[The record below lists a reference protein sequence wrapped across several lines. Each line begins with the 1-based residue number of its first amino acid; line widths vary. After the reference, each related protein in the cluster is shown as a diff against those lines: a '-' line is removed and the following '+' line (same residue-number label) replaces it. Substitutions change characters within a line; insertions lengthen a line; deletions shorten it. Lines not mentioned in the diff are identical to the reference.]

1 MHRCPLGMRRDQ
13 SPTVVLAVRHSPERQ
28 IALPLRESVFVVDDD
43 PSMRASMD
51 RLLRRHGFDTTLF
64 DTAGALLD
72 HGKFY
77 TAMCIILDVNLGAKS
92 GIELRRRLA
101 EKGVMTPVI
110 YVTGNDCPANR
121 AAALASGCIA
131 YLIKPF
137 AAQSL
142 IESVERARI
151 S

>member
-1 MHRCPLGMRRDQ
+1 MPARKRGAIVSSIPPPFPGK
-13 SPTVVLAVRHSPERQ
+13 A

-77 TAMCIILDVNLGAKS
+77 TAICIILDINLGAKS
-92 GIELRRRLA
+92 GIDVRRRLA
-101 EKGVMTPVI
+101 ENGVIVPVI

-121 AAALASGCIA
+121 TAAIASGCIA

-137 AAQSL
+137 GAQSL
-142 IESVERARI
+142 IESVERART

>member
-1 MHRCPLGMRRDQ
+1 M
-13 SPTVVLAVRHSPERQ
+13 
-28 IALPLRESVFVVDDD
+28 PLRESVFVVDDD
-43 PSMRASMD
+43 PSMRSSMD

-77 TAMCIILDVNLGAKS
+77 TAICIILDINLDGRS
-92 GIELRRRLA
+92 GIEVRRILA
-101 EKGVMTPVI
+101 EKGVVAPVI
-110 YVTGNDCPANR
+110 YVTGNDSLASR
-121 AAALASGCIA
+121 AAALASGCVA
-131 YLIKPF
+131 YLVKPF